1 MYRIDIKYDRIRKKC
16 ARSDCR
22 NTDGIPDTEN
32 AEEKFFTLDRLEK
45 SLSAHRDTGMEELL
59 KSVSADL
66 HTFMGGADQFDDITM
81 LGFRYLG
88 TI

>member
-1 MYRIDIKYDRIRKKC
+1 MSTEDM
-16 ARSDCR
+16 SNPSSER
-22 NTDGIPDTEN
+22 N
-32 AEEKFFTLDRLEK
+32 
-45 SLSAHRDTGMEELL
+45 RDTGMEELL